1 MQNCQ
6 IRLLVPFGFA
16 LCGAGSYD
24 CCRPFPLTCVPL
36 LRLVIFALCFPLPKL
51 HFYTLL
57 INTSDHLWLYIIL
70 PASQPVAEQRVP
82 QLCSSANPF
91 TCVWQCHPF
100 PLQLL
105 LPHLSS
111 PSKISGPFSLN
122 STIHPGFPVVVSCA
136 SCLLVSF
143 APFYYKRCWTGG
155 PLPCLCV
162 SPNQFSFPPIY
173 WTTFFT
179 VTLDLYFMKFKGL
192 LFVIFCIGLS
202 TALMLLT
209 MPFMRIFIPCGFS
222 RIICLSSL
230 PPFIVFLAF
239 LAGYFSFS
247 LTVHA
252 SQTFPPVRALFY
264 QYVPPWRVLTSSRYH
279 HLHTDGYLIVV
290 VSSNTYLDINTI
302 SHLYSEL
309 FNQMSHYNVS
319 SSLRTCYSLD
329 IRRSA
334 GRCGSCL

>member
-1 MQNCQ
+1 
-6 IRLLVPFGFA
+6 
-16 LCGAGSYD
+16 
-24 CCRPFPLTCVPL
+24 
-36 LRLVIFALCFPLPKL
+36 
-51 HFYTLL
+51 
-57 INTSDHLWLYIIL
+57 
-70 PASQPVAEQRVP
+70 
-82 QLCSSANPF
+82 
-91 TCVWQCHPF
+91 
-100 PLQLL
+100 
-105 LPHLSS
+105 
-111 PSKISGPFSLN
+111 
-122 STIHPGFPVVVSCA
+122 
-136 SCLLVSF
+136 
-143 APFYYKRCWTGG
+143 
-155 PLPCLCV
+155 
-162 SPNQFSFPPIY
+162 
-173 WTTFFT
+173 
-179 VTLDLYFMKFKGL
+179 MKFKGL

-247 LTVHA
+247 LT
-252 SQTFPPVRALFY
+252 LFLLSD
-264 QYVPPWRVLTSSRYH
+264 WRVLTSSRYH
-279 HLHTDGYLIVV
+279 HLHTDGFLIVV